1 MGIYFSNIRSI
12 LEVKRKL
19 QNQDQEEDL
28 ENEDEVQPN
37 NEDEP
42 TPPED
47 NNDEEGG
54 EDEENT
60 QDPYSMDV
68 EDEEDN
74 TPEDNADDEEEN
86 NDSDSQDNPED
97 DGENEDNPESEDN
110 GEDDSYSMNVD
121 DEEGDTTDEEPS
133 AEEGDDNT
141 DDESEDD
148 SESGEQ
154 GELQSLEDDLFKD
167 LSPEQMNIK
176 LLEIK
181 KQYLEVYTTITDILS
196 RTNKIPKTTENIKV
210 LEFVTNKLME
220 LKELVQFYLSNTFDT
235 KTYTENLVNYQ
246 QYLVVLN
253 TVNRLLKEINT
264 KKGK

>member
-19 QNQDQEEDL
+19 QNQVQEEDL

-68 EDEEDN
+68 EDDTDN
-74 TPEDNADDEEEN
+74 REEN
-86 NDSDSQDNPED
+86 NDADSQDNQED
-97 DGENEDNPESEDN
+97 DGENEDNPESEEDN
-110 GEDDSYSMNVD
+110 AEDDSYSMDVD

-133 AEEGDDNT
+133 AEEGDNTT
-141 DDESEDD
+141 DDESGDD
-148 SESGEQ
+148 SESREQ

>member
-47 NNDEEGG
+47 NNDDEGEQN
-54 EDEENT
+54 EDNNE

-68 EDEEDN
+68 EDEDEQ
-74 TPEDNADDEEEN
+74 TPEDNNDDGEEN
-86 NDSDSQDNPED
+86 NETEPQDNNPED
-97 DGENEDNPESEDN
+97 EGNEDDTESEDN
-110 GEDDSYSMNVD
+110 ADGDGYSMDVEDDTT
-121 DEEGDTTDEEPS
+121 EEDPS
-133 AEEGDDNT
+133 AEEGDDTT
-141 DDESEDD
+141 DDESGDD

>member
-37 NEDEP
+37 SEDEP

-47 NNDEEGG
+47 NNDDEGEQN
-54 EDEENT
+54 EDNNE
-60 QDPYSMDV
+60 QDPYSMDIED
-68 EDEEDN
+68 EDEE
-74 TPEDNADDEEEN
+74 TPEDNNDDGEEN
-86 NDSDSQDNPED
+86 NETEPQDNNPED
-97 DGENEDNPESEDN
+97 EGNEDDTESEDN
-110 GEDDSYSMNVD
+110 ADGDGYSMDVEDGEDDTT
-121 DEEGDTTDEEPS
+121 EEDPS
-133 AEEGDDNT
+133 AEEGDNTT
-141 DDESEDD
+141 DD
-148 SESGEQ
+148 ESGEQ

>member
-74 TPEDNADDEEEN
+74 TPEDDTDNREEN
-86 NDSDSQDNPED
+86 NDADSQDNQED
-97 DGENEDNPESEDN
+97 DGENEDNQEDN
-110 GEDDSYSMNVD
+110 AEDDSYSMDVD
-121 DEEGDTTDEEPS
+121 DEEDDTTEEDPS
-133 AEEGDDNT
+133 AEEGDNTT
-141 DDESEDD
+141 DDESGDD
-148 SESGEQ
+148 SESREQ